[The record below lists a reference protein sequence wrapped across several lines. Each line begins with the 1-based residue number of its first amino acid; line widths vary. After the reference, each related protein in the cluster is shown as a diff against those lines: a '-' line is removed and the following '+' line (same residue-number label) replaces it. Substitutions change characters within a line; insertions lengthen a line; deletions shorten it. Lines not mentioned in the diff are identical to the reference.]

1 MQLTSTQRL
10 ERTVLSLSMALK
22 AAVYRQNDD
31 SIMAII
37 AEKNGFNINTFRSS
51 LNPTTPTHKANI
63 YHLEAVLSETQD
75 ARIMDSICAI
85 HGNAAWFELPKHENL
100 NIADFVMKIGK
111 LAREQG
117 DLSQSIATAIG
128 DGVVSKDELAIIQ
141 KDVMDLIR
149 VALTLLAM
157 VEQQNEQVV

>member
-1 MQLTSTQRL
+1 MVKKNRK
-10 ERTVLSLSMALK
+10 VLPLSMALR
-22 AAVYRQNDD
+22 AAVYSETDH
-31 SIMAII
+31 SLMAHI
-37 AEKNGFNINTFRSS
+37 AEKNCWNITTFRNS
-51 LNPTTPTHKANI
+51 LCPTTTTHKANI
-63 YHLEAVLSETQD
+63 YHLEAVLAETRD
-75 ARIMDSICAI
+75 PGIMDSLCAI

-128 DGVVSKDELAIIQ
+128 DGEVSKDELAIIQ

-157 VEQQNEQVV
+157 VEKQHEQVV

>member
-1 MQLTSTQRL
+1 MVKKNRK
-10 ERTVLSLSMALK
+10 VLPLSMALR
-22 AAVYRQNDD
+22 AAVYSETDH
-31 SIMAII
+31 SLMAHI
-37 AEKNGFNINTFRSS
+37 AEKNCWNITTFRNS
-51 LNPTTPTHKANI
+51 LCPTTTTHKANI
-63 YHLEAVLSETQD
+63 YHLEAVLAETRD
-75 ARIMDSICAI
+75 PGITDSICAI
-85 HGNAAWFELPKHENL
+85 HGNAGWFELPKHETL

-157 VEQQNEQVV
+157 VEQQHEQVI

>member
-1 MQLTSTQRL
+1 MVKKNRK
-10 ERTVLSLSMALK
+10 VLPLSMALR
-22 AAVYRQNDD
+22 AAVYSETDH
-31 SIMAII
+31 SLMAHI
-37 AEKNGFNINTFRSS
+37 AEKNCWNITTFRNS
-51 LNPTTPTHKANI
+51 LCPTTTTHKANI
-63 YHLEAVLSETQD
+63 YHLEAVLAETRD
-75 ARIMDSICAI
+75 PGIMDSICAI
-85 HGNAAWFELPKHENL
+85 HGNAGWFELPKHENL

-157 VEQQNEQVV
+157 VEQQHEQVI